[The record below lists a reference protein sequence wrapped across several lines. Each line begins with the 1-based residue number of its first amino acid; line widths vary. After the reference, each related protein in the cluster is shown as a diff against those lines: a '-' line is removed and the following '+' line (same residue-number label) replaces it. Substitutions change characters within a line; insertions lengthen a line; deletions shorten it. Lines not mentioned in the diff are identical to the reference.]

1 MRGQAPARKRTT
13 TVPYQIALRTSRPA
27 EEVLAQVDVD
37 QVPGLAVA
45 ERGAHYLVVRPK
57 RRFRYGADIAAGL
70 GVAVV
75 LALLILTAVTPVVLV
90 ALPVAFLPAVPLLL
104 EHRPDLAVS
113 AIEDDGETR
122 VTAHGQAS
130 PELVEYL
137 DRYLEALPAVNG
149 SGRQDRDSEDDAA
162 AGEEDAATGEDDAAA
177 GEDDDVTAAEAD
189 ADAAYGYRDYEVV
202 PPPPLPPPPPPG
214 LPPPPPPPPPWAPR
228 GVAQ

>member
-70 GVAVV
+70 GVAIV

-90 ALPVAFLPAVPLLL
+90 GLPAAFLPAIPLLL

-149 SGRQDRDSEDDAA
+149 SASHDDDGEDGATPDGR
-162 AGEEDAATGEDDAAA
+162 EEDLTADEAGGDD
-177 GEDDDVTAAEAD
+177 G
-189 ADAAYGYRDYEVV
+189 YGYPEYEE
-202 PPPPLPPPPPPG
+202 
-214 LPPPPPPPPPWAPR
+214 PPPPPPPPPPTALAPPPSGSGLQPPPPPPPPWVPPEADR
-228 GVAQ
+228 

>member
-1 MRGQAPARKRTT
+1 VRGQAPARKRTT

-90 ALPVAFLPAVPLLL
+90 ALPVAFLPVVPLLR

-137 DRYLEALPAVNG
+137 DSYLEALPAVDG
-149 SGRQDRDSEDDAA
+149 SGPEDGDPEEGVASADAPYDEDDLS
-162 AGEEDAATGEDDAAA
+162 AGDPDGD
-177 GEDDDVTAAEAD
+177 GG
-189 ADAAYGYRDYEVV
+189 YGYEEYEDLT
-202 PPPPLPPPPPPG
+202 PPPLPPPPPMALEPPAAPSA
-214 LPPPPPPPPPWAPR
+214 LQPPPPPPPPWAPR
-228 GVAQ
+228 GAV

>member
-75 LALLILTAVTPVVLV
+75 LVLLILTAVTPVVLV
-90 ALPVAFLPAVPLLL
+90 ALPVAFLPAIPLLL

-137 DRYLEALPAVNG
+137 DRYLEALPGVNG
-149 SGRQDRDSEDDAA
+149 AGPHDGDVEDGAA
-162 AGEEDAATGEDDAAA
+162 DD
-177 GEDDDVTAAEAD
+177 EDDVTAEEAD
-189 ADAAYGYRDYEVV
+189 ADAEYGYPEYEDVA
-202 PPPPLPPPPPPG
+202 PPPPPPPPA
-214 LPPPPPPPPPWAPR
+214 LEPPLSPSAVPPPPPPPPPWAPS
-228 GVAQ
+228 GAV

>member
-1 MRGQAPARKRTT
+1 VRGQAPARKRTT

-70 GVAVV
+70 GVAIV
-75 LALLILTAVTPVVLV
+75 LVLLILTAVTPVVLV
-90 ALPVAFLPAVPLLL
+90 ALPVAFLPAIPLLL

-149 SGRQDRDSEDDAA
+149 SGPHDDDSEDGAA
-162 AGEEDAATGEDDAAA
+162 AGAE
-177 GEDDDVTAAEAD
+177 DDVTAEEGD
-189 ADAAYGYRDYEVV
+189 ADAAYGYQEYEDVA
-202 PPPPLPPPPPPG
+202 PPPLNPPPPPPAAVEPP
-214 LPPPPPPPPPWAPR
+214 LSPSALQPPPPPPPPWDPR
-228 GVAQ
+228 GVD